1 MSHVRTTTLC
11 CIPSFPNVSFS
22 FCIYFIHTHTWT
34 VFFFPFLLVAQ
45 CWLEQCQFSQFTD
58 INISCQLA
66 PKIFLWI
73 SLSLGITK
81 LSETPKRSIMI
92 FSKNCFLRAFLSF
105 FFFWILWLTC
115 TTLMKTP
122 KKKKNLEWV
131 LVPKL
136 LYLLFRNLW
145 KILTNNNSQWET
157 KHYFIQHW
165 KSTSYINAMLCYK
178 SYLVKYGRGQSLQ
191 PCFLFLPS

>member
-122 KKKKNLEWV
+122 KKKKESGMS
-131 LVPKL
+131 
-136 LYLLFRNLW
+136 
-145 KILTNNNSQWET
+145 I
-157 KHYFIQHW
+157 
-165 KSTSYINAMLCYK
+165 ST
-178 SYLVKYGRGQSLQ
+178 
-191 PCFLFLPS
+191 